1 VAGASVHLRSLRRD
15 DVDSLELTDED
26 DDEMTDGQLAEY
38 IAGTQGG
45 ALCTTC
51 GSASRGTFSGSLEP
65 FSIADPAGV
74 VDASTLL
81 GPRVGVYH
89 F

>member
-1 VAGASVHLRSLRRD
+1 MAGRGAFMPDLCPFCG
-15 DVDSLELTDED
+15 DVDSLELTDEG

-51 GSASRGTFSGSLEP
+51 VSVFAWN
-65 FSIADPAGV
+65 V
-74 VDASTLL
+74 
-81 GPRVGVYH
+81 
-89 F
+89 